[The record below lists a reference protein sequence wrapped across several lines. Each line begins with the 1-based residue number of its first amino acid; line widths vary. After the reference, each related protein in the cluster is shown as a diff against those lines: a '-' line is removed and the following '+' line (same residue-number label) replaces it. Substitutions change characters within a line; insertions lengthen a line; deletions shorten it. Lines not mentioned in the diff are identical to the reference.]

1 MSDVKRRVVN
11 HHNQFPKTMF
21 NRIMKDREVV
31 HVWLNEMQ
39 TPIGVDRFSKIFS
52 FIFAPSGRTEIDK
65 T

>member
-1 MSDVKRRVVN
+1 
-11 HHNQFPKTMF
+11 MF
-21 NRIMKDREVV
+21 NRNMKDREVV

-39 TPIGVDRFSKIFS
+39 TSIGVDRFSKIFS